1 MLIIWRVSVGRAWSR
16 STIQNAY
23 TGNGGSMTHSN
34 STAMEQLRFRNTK
47 TEHGT
52 DVYGSA
58 SEFTKNDQ
66 ELV

>member
-1 MLIIWRVSVGRAWSR
+1 MA
-16 STIQNAY
+16 
-23 TGNGGSMTHSN
+23 HSN